1 MTCVAT
7 VGDAS
12 HRAGPSA
19 RPITSRAR
27 RVALCT
33 LATLALALTACGGSS
48 ATTQAEFV
56 KQANAICARANAK
69 INAFPAAQSSLSS
82 LAALAAKEV
91 PIVAT
96 EVDQLAS
103 LTPPSAKQAAFA
115 TALSDTRHEINEIR
129 LLIAAVHAENRPR
142 VVALARQDSKID
154 AQAQTA
160 TAALG
165 LTTCARNGQPGSS
178 G

>member
-1 MTCVAT
+1 MTAIAPAAQLTGRVA
-7 VGDAS
+7 VPLQRS
-12 HRAGPSA
+12 S
-19 RPITSRAR
+19 TSR
-27 RVALCT
+27 RVALGV
-33 LATLALALTACGGSS
+33 LMALSLSLTACGGSS
-48 ATTQAEFV
+48 TTTPAAFV
-56 KQANAICARANAK
+56 KQADAICARANAK
-69 INAFPAAQSSLSS
+69 IAALPAAQSSLSS

-96 EVDQLAS
+96 EVNQLAS
-103 LTPPSAKQAAFA
+103 LTPPSAKRAELA
-115 TALSDTRHEINEIR
+115 TALSDTRREINQIR
-129 LLIAAVHAENRPR
+129 LLITAVHSENRAR

-165 LTTCARNGQPGSS
+165 LTTCARTSQPGSS